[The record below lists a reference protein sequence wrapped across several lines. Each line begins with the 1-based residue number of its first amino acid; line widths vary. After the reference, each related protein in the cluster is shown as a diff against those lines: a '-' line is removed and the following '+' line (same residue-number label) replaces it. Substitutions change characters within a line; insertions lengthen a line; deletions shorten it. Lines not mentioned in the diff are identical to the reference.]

1 MLSWLAKRFRFRA
14 ALALAALYAL
24 CVLAPHAAL
33 AFADATAAAH
43 CLNEGRGHVHQ
54 PDAVVAHVHA
64 DGATHEHGSAP
75 GDAANFDGK
84 SLSTNCCGL
93 FCLTGLAN
101 AMPPLLAAPRLAR
114 QVEPSANQGLRSRGP
129 DRINRPPIA

>member
-14 ALALAALYAL
+14 ALALAALYAF
-24 CVLAPHAAL
+24 CVLAPHAAF
-33 AFADATAAAH
+33 AFADAAAAAH

-54 PDAVVAHVHA
+54 HDAVVAHVHA

-75 GDAANFDGK
+75 DDAPNSDRK
-84 SLSTNCCGL
+84 SPFTNCCGL
-93 FCLTGLAN
+93 FCITGLAN

-114 QVEPSANQGLRSRGP
+114 QVEPGADQGLRSRGP
-129 DRINRPPIA
+129 DRIIRPPIA